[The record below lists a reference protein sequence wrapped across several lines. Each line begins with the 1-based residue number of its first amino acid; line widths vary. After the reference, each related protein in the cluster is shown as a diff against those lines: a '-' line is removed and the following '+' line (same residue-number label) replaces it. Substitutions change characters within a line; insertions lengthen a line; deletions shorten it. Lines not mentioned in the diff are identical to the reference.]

1 MKLILLDVDM
11 TLISARGAGV
21 ASLDGAMSDLFGI
34 EHGFEGIE
42 FAGRTDRLIVEDGL
56 SANGLPPS
64 DEMVSRVREAYIR
77 NLAGRLSAGWPATV
91 LDGVNELLDML
102 SQRDD
107 ACFGLLTGNWKEGA
121 FLKLAACGIDRYF
134 RFGAFAE
141 CGRMRTELIPHALGM
156 AEALCGRRA
165 DPSGTWI
172 VGDTPHDVACGR
184 DWNLRTLAVATGPY
198 TAGVLAQCG
207 ADAVL
212 ENLSST
218 ETVER
223 IIFG

>member
-11 TLISARGAGV
+11 TLISARGAGM
-21 ASLDGAMSDLFGI
+21 ASLDAAMSDLFGI
-34 EHGFEGIE
+34 ERGFEGVE

-56 SANGLPPS
+56 SANGLAPS
-64 DEMVSRVREAYIR
+64 DDMVSRVREAYIR
-77 NLAGRLSAGWPATV
+77 NLAGRLSAGWPASV
-91 LDGVNELLDML
+91 LGGVNELLDL
-102 SQRDD
+102 LTRRED

-141 CGRMRTELIPHALGM
+141 CGRMRRELIPHALGM
-156 AEALCGRRA
+156 AEAVCGRRPSPA
-165 DPSGTWI
+165 DTWI
-172 VGDTPHDVACGR
+172 VGDTPHDVSCGR
-184 DWNLRTLAVATGPY
+184 DWNLRTLGVATGPY
-198 TAGVLAQCG
+198 GVETLAECG

-212 ENLSST
+212 PDLSST